1 MSEQACTHGRD
12 ASAVPAMQLLIEIG
26 GWRRRSE
33 QYKAPLAASPQG
45 EGKAAQ
51 AGAERRAEGAPVL
64 VFGGEL
70 APLELRLRRQSGA
83 DGGGCEDEGGRGQH
97 RGGGEVRTKRL

>member
-1 MSEQACTHGRD
+1 M
-12 ASAVPAMQLLIEIG
+12 
-26 GWRRRSE
+26 
-33 QYKAPLAASPQG
+33 
-45 EGKAAQ
+45 
-51 AGAERRAEGAPVL
+51 L

>member
-1 MSEQACTHGRD
+1 MKEVECS
-12 ASAVPAMQLLIEIG
+12 
-26 GWRRRSE
+26 RST
-33 QYKAPLAASPQG
+33 
-45 EGKAAQ
+45 
-51 AGAERRAEGAPVL
+51 AGLEPEERRAEGAPVL